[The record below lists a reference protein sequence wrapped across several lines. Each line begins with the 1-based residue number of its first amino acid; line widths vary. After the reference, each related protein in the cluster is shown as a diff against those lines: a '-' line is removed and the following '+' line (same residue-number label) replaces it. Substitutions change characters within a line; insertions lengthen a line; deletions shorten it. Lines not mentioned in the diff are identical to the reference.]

1 MSEFHLRK
9 ILEFMDVFVRSNK
22 TIKIDISS
30 KWSHVLSVIV
40 FRIELIDVYVKL
52 RNVFEFS
59 DDSDSFLWFKDW
71 LIRLEQFNQ
80 NFLLQIFK
88 INA

>member
-1 MSEFHLRK
+1 
-9 ILEFMDVFVRSNK
+9 MDVFVRSNK